1 MTKDCHAFRVTLLLA
16 YLVLVTRGK
25 DASATEIWMEGGD
38 VHDCVDVNLQPAFKH
53 PLLKDHKIQMEPSTF
68 PNGLNIT
75 SPFLHDVFEAHPPI
89 VNCPRGTVPILRNS
103 RMKHI
108 TGQLYING
116 VISKDNQQEVA
127 GVKYYGDVY
136 GARAIINVYEPKVK
150 KSSKDINATSIQ
162 IDNFGPIGLNSIAV
176 GYSVAPNLAS
186 DSSARFHVSWGE
198 EGEGV
203 QSKSCYD
210 HTCPGFVQVNH
221 NFVLGG
227 RLQPV
232 SVYNGKQYVITVLI
246 YKDLMTK
253 NWWVTYGKDNTP
265 IGYWPN
271 SLFTYLK
278 DKGNFTL
285 WGGYVMGPTA
295 SSDSPQMG
303 SGHFAT
309 EGYGKVAFV
318 KGIQIVNENGNLDI
332 PNVNKA
338 LIVSSDSTKY
348 TVAGYGSEKYGMK
361 TYYGGPGN
369 LV

>member
-1 MTKDCHAFRVTLLLA
+1 MMKDCQAFRVTLLLA

-25 DASATEIWMEGGD
+25 DASATEIRMEGGD
-38 VHDCVDVNLQPAFKH
+38 VVDCVDVNLQQAFNH
-53 PLLKDHKIQMEPSTF
+53 PLLKDHKIQMEPSSF

-89 VNCPRGTVPILRNS
+89 VECPRGTVPILRNS

-108 TGQLYING
+108 AGKLYING

-127 GVKYYGDVY
+127 GIKYYGDVY

-150 KSSKDINATSIQ
+150 KSSKDLSATSIQ
-162 IDNFGPIGLNSIAV
+162 IDNFGPFGLDSIAA
-176 GYSVAPNLAS
+176 GYSVAPNLAG

-198 EGEGV
+198 EGG

-285 WGGYVMGPTA
+285 WGGYVAGPTA

-309 EGYGKVAFV
+309 EGYGKAAFV
-318 KGIQIVNENGNLDI
+318 KGVQIVDENGNLDI
-332 PNVNKA
+332 LNVNKA
-338 LIVSSDSTKY
+338 LVVSSDSTKY
-348 TVAGYGSEKYGMK
+348 TVAGYDFDKYGMHM
-361 TYYGGPGN
+361 YYGGPGN